1 MKTTTGAGTR
11 RRDIRRATMARKPDK
26 TPPKKPADAKAA
38 VAAQFAEADA
48 KAQPM
53 SDAAFEELQAMRS
66 VRGW

>member
-1 MKTTTGAGTR
+1 
-11 RRDIRRATMARKPDK
+11 MAKKPDK

-48 KAQPM
+48 KAQPDKL
-53 SDAAFEELQAMRS
+53 SDVAFEELQAMRS